1 MIGTLLANRYRIDA
15 PLGEGG
21 MGVVYRA
28 HDTVLDRPVAIKTV
42 SSQGLGAEGL
52 KRLILE
58 ARAAAQLNHPNV
70 VAIHD
75 VLQQDGEAPHIVME
89 LVEGKTLRDLIPMPW
104 PGAVATMRDV
114 FAAMAFAHGRG
125 IIHRDL
131 KPDNIIVTAAGVP
144 KVMDFGLA
152 RSEGRSRLTQAGM
165 LLGTVAYMAPEQVLR
180 GEADARSDLYSLGC
194 VLYEVVTGRAPFTG
208 EDPIAVISQHLQ
220 IPPVA
225 PHWYN
230 AEIPPELEGIIL
242 KLMAKD
248 PAERFASASDVIV
261 ALDQLTAA
269 PVSTGVEAAAISP
282 ALLLGTVLRTRLVA
296 RDAELRELKSS
307 VELAASGHGQ
317 VVMIEGEPGI
327 GKTRL
332 LQEAQVYARLR
343 GFAVLVGRCYEQES
357 AVPYL
362 PFIELFQGRFRDMPH
377 DELAGEL
384 GHVAPEF
391 VKIIPEVRERLPEVE
406 PSVPLEP
413 VQERLR
419 LFSSVARY
427 LTNLA
432 RRTPIVLVLEDLH
445 WADAASLS
453 LLQMLARTLRG
464 ERVLMLGS
472 YRDVE
477 VDRRHPL
484 GDVLREMNRERL
496 FNLVNLRRLQP
507 EGVRAM
513 VQTMFEVQQVSDEF
527 LGVLYDETEGN
538 PFFVEEVLK
547 SLVEEGA
554 IYREDARWQRK
565 EIAEIQV
572 PKSIREVVGRR
583 LERVSETC
591 QRALSV
597 GAVIGRRFR
606 FETVEA
612 VGDLGEEELLN
623 AIEEATRAQLIREET
638 QAGSVEY
645 DFAHALIREVL
656 YERLSAR
663 RRMTFHQKV
672 GEALEHEY
680 ADRTDAVVEDLAHHF
695 MEAPHGENLRK
706 AIEYSIRAAEKA
718 MRLFAYEEAV
728 RFYENAADFL
738 KELGDEARLAE
749 VQQAG
754 AEPFSHLDQ
763 ADAALAWYQ
772 SALAFYERVR
782 RPVEAARV
790 HRLMGRVLQRHRR
803 YNAAV
808 PHLETALQGLDAEHH
823 PEDVIPAHLDLA
835 RALSFLGDM
844 EAAERHAETALRLA
858 TDRGSL
864 AMQAEAH
871 VSLGFVLYNHLDLD
885 GAQRHNDEAIRLAHA
900 AGEREAG
907 FTLFRALRNKG
918 VVLGNRGARREALD
932 LYLEQLAVCER
943 LRDVGLLANCHL
955 NLAAHFWFIGGDGV
969 RARFH
974 LQQAF
979 ELPLSPSHRE
989 NAELFTHLFQGD
1001 WEGALAVREAAW
1013 KKIRETGE
1021 IQVIYID
1028 RITTA
1033 GLLLDLDRDQDAYGE
1048 ASEAAAMA
1056 ENKPILLVQYWG
1068 SVITLAR
1075 ALSRGGDWERAENL
1089 IRLTKE
1095 GAERAG
1101 SMSARTSALVARGAL
1116 ALERNDPEAAV
1127 SALDEAP
1134 LETGSAWMSTWRLR
1148 FHTEALA
1155 RRNALGDLERAR
1167 EAWDACRALLEQMM
1181 DHRRIKLFEEQLA
1194 PLLAS

>member
-1 MIGTLLANRYRIDA
+1 MIGTLLSNRYRIDA
-15 PLGEGG
+15 TLGEGG

-28 HDTVLDRPVAIKTV
+28 HDTVLDRPVAIKTL

-58 ARAAAQLNHPNV
+58 ARAAAQLSHPNV

-75 VLQQDGEAPHIVME
+75 VLQQNGETPHIVME
-89 LVEGKTLRDLIPMPW
+89 LIEGKTLRDLIPMAW
-104 PGAVATMRDV
+104 PQAVERMRDV
-114 FAAMAFAHGRG
+114 FAAMDFAHGRG

-180 GEADARSDLYSLGC
+180 SEADARSDLYSLGC

-248 PAERFASASDVIV
+248 PAERYASASDVII

-269 PVSTGVEAAAISP
+269 PVSMGVEAAAISP

-317 VVMIEGEPGI
+317 VVLIEGEPGI

-343 GFAVLVGRCYEQES
+343 GFIVLVGRCYEQES

-384 GHVAPEF
+384 GQAAPEF
-391 VKIIPEVRERLPEVE
+391 VKIVPEVRERLPEIE

-419 LFSSVARY
+419 LFSSFARY
-427 LTNLA
+427 FTNLA
-432 RRTPIVLVLEDLH
+432 RRTPVVLVVEDLH

-453 LLQMLARTLRG
+453 LLQHLARHLRG
-464 ERVLMLGS
+464 ERVLILGS

-484 GDVLREMNRERL
+484 GDLLREMNRERL

-507 EGVRAM
+507 DGVRGM

-527 LGVLYDETEGN
+527 LSILYEETEGN

-583 LERVSETC
+583 LERVSDTC

-606 FETVEA
+606 FETVQS
-612 VGDLGEEELLN
+612 VGDLGEDELLN
-623 AIEEATRAQLIREET
+623 ALEEAARAQLIREESE
-638 QAGSVEY
+638 AGKVEY

-663 RRMTFHQKV
+663 RRISFHQKV
-672 GEALEHEY
+672 GEALEQEY
-680 ADRTDAVVEDLAHHF
+680 AGHLDAVIEDLAHHF
-695 MEAPHGENLRK
+695 TEAPHGESLRK
-706 AIEYSIRAAEKA
+706 AIEYSVAAAQKS
-718 MRLFAYEEAV
+718 MQIFAHAEAV
-728 RFYENAADFL
+728 RFYENAV
-738 KELGDEARLAE
+738 ELLEESGDAATLAE
-749 VQQAG
+749 VRTAG
-754 AEPFSHLDQ
+754 AEPFLYLGRTEQ
-763 ADAALAWYQ
+763 AVTWYETALAYHERQ
-772 SALAFYERVR
+772 GSA
-782 RPVEAARV
+782 VEAARI
-790 HRLMGRVLQRHRR
+790 HRLIGRVLHRHRQF
-803 YNAAV
+803 AEAI
-808 PHLETALQGLDAEHH
+808 PHLRTALGGLDADRH
-823 PEDVIPAHLDLA
+823 PQDFIRTHLDLA
-835 RALSFLGDM
+835 RALSFVDDP
-844 EAAERHAETALRLA
+844 EAKAHAQTALALA
-858 TDRGSL
+858 LEQEATAL
-864 AMQAEAH
+864 QAEAH
-871 VSLGFVLYNHLDLD
+871 ASLGLQAHQALRRDEAMAHY
-885 GAQRHNDEAIRLAHA
+885 DEAIRLAKESPEPDA
-900 AGEREAG
+900 AFTLLRTLQNKSNILGER
-907 FTLFRALRNKG
+907 
-918 VVLGNRGARREALD
+918 GAFEDVQAIRH
-932 LYLEQLAVCER
+932 EQLA
-943 LRDVGLLANCHL
+943 LARRINDLHAIDSA
-955 NLAAHFWFIGGDGV
+955 NLQLGGFYFLVHGDAD
-969 RARFH
+969 RALHYF
-974 LQQAF
+974 
-979 ELPLSPSHRE
+979 RE
-989 NAELFTHLFQGD
+989 NAELPISRIRRQAAETWVRWIEGD
-1001 WEGALAVREAAW
+1001 WEA
-1013 KKIRETGE
+1013 
-1021 IQVIYID
+1021 
-1028 RITTA
+1028 
-1033 GLLLDLDRDQDAYGE
+1033 LLDIQEEVTADDIASGNRINTFADYFTTVNAFLDLERPEE
-1048 ASEAAAMA
+1048 AFAAALQAAVVA
-1056 ENKPILLVQYWG
+1056 EETPRVLAQYWG
-1068 SVITLAR
+1068 SVVVLIR
-1075 ALSRGGDWERAENL
+1075 ALSYGGNYERAERIAVL
-1089 IRLTKE
+1089 AEATTRESGSRLPIV
-1095 GAERAG
+1095 
-1101 SMSARTSALVARGAL
+1101 SAAVGRGTL
-1116 ALERNDPEAAV
+1116 HLMRGEPEAAV
-1127 SALDEAP
+1127 P
-1134 LETGSAWMSTWRLR
+1134 ILEQASKENTGAWLKMNTLR
-1148 FHTEALA
+1148 FLAEAYA
-1155 RRNALGDLERAR
+1155 RRGHSGDNERAR
-1167 EAWDACRALLEQMM
+1167 AVFRECETILERMRQHRLLEVY
-1181 DHRRIKLFEEQLA
+1181 RRQLA
-1194 PLLAS
+1194 PLLGT